1 MVSDS
6 VSSNMDEVLS
16 INLSANVFVFGDF
29 NIYHKN
35 WLTYFDGT
43 DRPGELYNFLISND
57 PTQMVNFPTWI
68 SYCDSLTHALLDLL
82 LSSNAI
88 ICSTMTFSSLGN
100 SDHVVSI
107 STDFPV
113 NSKWDASFHGIAYE
127 YSCDNWDGLHD
138 HLRDVPREDIIKLSA
153 SVAGSEF
160 CEWVQVGIDVYIYS
174 SLYVPGQASLIS
186 MEFFSFVPT
195 E

>member
-1 MVSDS
+1 
-6 VSSNMDEVLS
+6 MDEVLS

-57 PTQMVNFPTWI
+57 PTQMVNFPTWT

-82 LSSNAI
+82 LSSDAI

-107 STDFPV
+107 SIDFPI

-153 SVAGSEF
+153 SVAASEF